1 MEGKPIGDRRAER
14 HQETKAEII
23 QAAWDLTQSQGLAG
37 LSLRDLAARVRM
49 RPQSLYSYFPSKHA
63 IYDAMFANGYRQF
76 LEAMAQVAPSVDPRA
91 GLKTTA
97 RAYLAFC
104 VADNARYQLL
114 FQRPIPGFEP
124 SAESYALA
132 PEALA
137 GGRLP
142 SQWTENLARLGVSD
156 PADIDISTAL
166 VTGLVDQQIANDPGG
181 DRWARHL
188 DDVVD
193 MFVDHATRRPA
204 PAAPRKKR
212 GAGPTPRGQAAPAQT
227 ERPTATKGDDR

>member
-1 MEGKPIGDRRAER
+1 MTAAPHGVTLLKVEGKPILDRRSER
-14 HQETKAEII
+14 HQETKAEIV
-23 QAAWDLTQSQGLAG
+23 QAAWDFAHAQGLAR
-37 LSLRDLAARVRM
+37 LSLRDLASKVRM

-63 IYDAMFANGYRQF
+63 IYDAMFAHGYSRF
-76 LEAMAQVAPSVDPRA
+76 LEAMAEVPPSADPRA
-91 GLKTTA
+91 GLKAVA

-114 FQRPIPGFEP
+114 FQRSIPGFEP

-132 PEALA
+132 PAALA

-142 SQWTENLARLGVSD
+142 PLWTENLARLGVSK
-156 PADIDISTAL
+156 PADIDVSTAL

-193 MFVDHATRRPA
+193 MFVDHATRRA
-204 PAAPRKKR
+204 RS
-212 GAGPTPRGQAAPAQT
+212 G
-227 ERPTATKGDDR
+227 

>member
-1 MEGKPIGDRRAER
+1 MEGKPIGNRRSER
-14 HQETKAEII
+14 HQETKLEII

-37 LSLRDLAARVRM
+37 LSLRDLAGKVRM

-63 IYDAMFANGYRQF
+63 IYDAMFANGYRRF
-76 LEAMAQVAPSVDPRA
+76 LEAMAQVPPSADPRA
-91 GLKTTA
+91 DLKAIA

-114 FQRPIPGFEP
+114 FQRPIPGLEP

-156 PADIDISTAL
+156 AADIDISTAL

-188 DDVVD
+188 DDVVE

-204 PAAPRKKR
+204 RAEPRKRR
-212 GAGPTPRGQAAPAQT
+212 GADATPHGHAAPAQI
-227 ERPTATKGDDR
+227 